1 MPQNGFDTKL
11 VKDLAKILRE
21 SDLSDIEIEYEGT
34 KIRVS
39 KQINLVSAS
48 SAPQAINYAA
58 PASAPAPTSN
68 APTASVEN
76 TVAREA
82 KSGNIVT
89 SPMVGTVYFAPE
101 PNAKPFISIGD
112 TVKKGQ
118 QLFIVEAMKTLN
130 AVNSEFDGVVKE
142 ILVRDAHPVEFGE
155 QLCIIE

>member
-21 SDLSDIEIEYEGT
+21 SDLSDIEIEYDGT

-39 KQINLVSAS
+39 KQVNLVAAAP
-48 SAPQAINYAA
+48 APQAVNFSVPAA
-58 PASAPAPTSN
+58 PSVISNSPQAS
-68 APTASVEN
+68 TA
-76 TVAREA
+76 TVMPEA

-101 PNAKPFISIGD
+101 PSAKPFISVGD

-130 AVNSEFDGVVKE
+130 AVTSEFDGVVKE